1 MNNENEAK
9 IIDSTS
15 DQFKI
20 DEAVK
25 KYGPIVLSTIS
36 CLGGLAIK
44 AYFLK
49 RNSDAYMAHLG
60 MLESGLELARAS
72 SDI

>member
-1 MNNENEAK
+1 MNNENEK

-15 DQFKI
+15 TEFKV
-20 DEAVK
+20 EELVK
-25 KYGPIVLSTIS
+25 KYGPIVLSTVS

-60 MLESGLELARAS
+60 MLEQGLEVARAAT
-72 SDI
+72 DI

>member
-1 MNNENEAK
+1 MNNENEK

-20 DEAVK
+20 EEAIK
-25 KYGPIVLSTIS
+25 KYGPIVLSTVS

-60 MLESGLELARAS
+60 MLEQGLELARAS